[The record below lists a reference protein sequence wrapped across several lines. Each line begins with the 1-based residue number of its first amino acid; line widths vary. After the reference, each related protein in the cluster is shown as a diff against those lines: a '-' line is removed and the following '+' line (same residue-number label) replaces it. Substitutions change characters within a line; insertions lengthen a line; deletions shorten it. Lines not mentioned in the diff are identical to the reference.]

1 MITIDFSKRK
11 GQGLSDF
18 LYSSIKRQIVSK
30 IIAADER
37 LPSRRALAQNL
48 KVSEITVQNAYARL
62 ISEGYIYSEE
72 KRGYFAQGIPSGGTF
87 LTDAARKIPQEDEEP
102 QKGKDANW
110 LADFKSNSTN
120 FEKFPFSLWAHLM
133 RQVLNSGDERLLQK
147 IPV

>member
-87 LTDAARKIPQEDEEP
+87 LADAARKIPQEDEEFRKTPRSRKRARTPIGSRTLKAIP
-102 QKGKDANW
+102 QTLKNFHSAFGPTLCGK
-110 LADFKSNSTN
+110 S
-120 FEKFPFSLWAHLM
+120 
-133 RQVLNSGDERLLQK
+133 
-147 IPV
+147 